1 MLYVDQERKLVSM
14 FTHEPE
20 ECYCG
25 TCGAL
30 LESDGFNPNC
40 FECALW
46 ISDAPVPRST
56 PVGESDASSRVVD
69 SPMNSCGSKGH
80 LEVEYGDRLDV
91 ISPLER
97 GARRLG

>member
-1 MLYVDQERKLVSM
+1 M

-30 LESDGFNPNC
+30 LETDGPNPGC
-40 FECALW
+40 FECRLW
-46 ISDAPVPRST
+46 LSAPVPQQSMGQGST
-56 PVGESDASSRVVD
+56 SSIGLVD
-69 SPMNSCGSKGH
+69 SPENSGNSKGT

-91 ISPLER
+91 TLPLER